1 VSLGIGNLQLSR
13 ILETLMAEK
22 FRNRYRVSTNRL
34 WGYDYTRDGAYFI
47 TICTKKHI
55 CYLGDIVVE
64 KGLRPFSTNNR
75 SDYHN
80 LNYKCHPKS
89 RTILNLSDEGKI
101 VSDCW
106 FDLPNHYYN
115 IILDE
120 FIVMPNHI
128 HGILFIR
135 NNISKAQIHGLSEF
149 VRALKSFSSRRIN
162 ELRKSNVAG
171 TWQSGYYDHVISS
184 DNELNRIRTYI
195 KNNPENWFNDE
206 NYIS

>member
-1 VSLGIGNLQLSR
+1 VSQGFGNLQLSR
-13 ILETLMAEK
+13 FLEFLMAEK
-22 FRNRYRVSTNRL
+22 FRNRYRVSTTRL
-34 WGYDYTRDGAYFI
+34 WGYDYTHDGAYFI
-47 TICTKKHI
+47 TICTQKHI
-55 CYLGDIVVE
+55 CYLGNIVVE
-64 KGLRPFSTNNR
+64 TGLRPVSTNNR
-75 SDYHN
+75 NDFNNSDKKN
-80 LNYKCHPKS
+80 QLKS
-89 RTILNLSDEGKI
+89 RTILKLSDEGKI

-135 NNISKAQIHGLSEF
+135 NHTSKIQTHGLSEF

-162 ELRKSNVAG
+162 ELRKSNLAG
-171 TWQSGYYDHVISS
+171 TWQSGFYDHIINS
-184 DNELNRIRTYI
+184 DNELHRIRSYI

-206 NYIS
+206 NFIS